1 MGAER
6 SILIF
11 GAGSVGGYLG
21 GKLAAITS
29 LRLTLLGRPRLVKA
43 IQGRGLIVREA
54 GVESVSHPQ
63 AESAIVDGCS
73 FDLVMLTVRTY
84 DVAGALPDVKRALGE
99 TGLVLAMQNGIG
111 TEEDL
116 ADSLGQDRLVAGT
129 LTVRP
134 GMDEPGVV
142 TRYSRSGGVALAGMS
157 SSPVPAWIVEAFRAT
172 GLPTVLIDDYRSLR
186 WSKLLLNMLGAAT
199 SAILDIDVQE
209 LVANSQLFR
218 LEQLAFREA
227 GRVMDAQ
234 GIKTVALPGYPVPLG
249 RVVMRLPRPL
259 AQRLIGPRM
268 SRARGGHSP
277 GMRGDLKRGKTEID
291 SYNGA
296 IARAAHALGLRAPVN
311 AALTSLTHELTQHID
326 RRQAFRGNIP
336 EFLTYMRSHG
346 VRI

>member
-21 GKLAAITS
+21 GKLAAATS
-29 LRLTLLGRPRLVKA
+29 LRLTLLGRPALVDA
-43 IQGRGLIVREA
+43 VHAHGLIVREQ
-54 GVESVSHPQ
+54 GEDTVSHPEVESVL
-63 AESAIVDGCS
+63 DGHCS
-73 FDLVMLTVRTY
+73 YDLVVLTVRTY
-84 DVAGALPDVKRALGE
+84 DVGKAAPDVVRALGE
-99 TGLVLAMQNGIG
+99 TGLLLAMQNGIG
-111 TEEDL
+111 TEDEL
-116 ADSLGQDRLVAGT
+116 AQEAGRDRMLAGT

-134 GMDEPGVV
+134 GMDQAGVI
-142 TRYSRSGGVALAGMS
+142 TRYSRSGGVALASMNA
-157 SSPVPAWIVEAFRAT
+157 SPVPSWIVDSFRAT
-172 GLPTVLIDDYRSLR
+172 GLPTVLVGDYRSLR
-186 WSKLLLNMLGAAT
+186 WSKLLLNMLGAAVT
-199 SAILDIDVQE
+199 AILDIDVQE
-209 LVANSQLFR
+209 LVADPQLFR

-249 RVVMRLPRPL
+249 RVVMRLPRSL

-277 GMRGDLKRGKTEID
+277 GMRADLKRGRTEIE

-296 IARAAHALGLRAPVN
+296 IARAARSLGLAAPVN
-311 AALTSLTHELTQHID
+311 AALTSLTNELAQDPD
-326 RRQAFRGNIP
+326 RRAAFRANKQQ
-336 EFLTYMRSHG
+336 FMAYMRAHG

>member
-1 MGAER
+1 MGVER

-21 GKLAAITS
+21 GKLAAATS
-29 LRLTLLGRPRLVKA
+29 LRLTLLGRPPLVEA
-43 IQGRGLIVREA
+43 VQTRGLTVREA
-54 GVESVSHPQ
+54 GVDTVSHPG
-63 AESAIVDGCS
+63 AESVLSDDRS
-73 FDLVMLTVRTY
+73 YDLVMLTVRTY
-84 DVAGALPDVKRALGE
+84 DVERTVPDLKRALGE
-99 TGLVLAMQNGIG
+99 TGLLLAMQNGVG
-111 TEEDL
+111 TEDDL
-116 ADSLGQDRLVAGT
+116 AGSIGRDRLLAGT

-142 TRYSRSGGVALAGMS
+142 TRYSRSGGVALAAMS
-157 SSPVPAWIVEAFRAT
+157 SSPVPPWVVEAFRTT
-172 GLPTVLIDDYRSLR
+172 GLPTVLVDDYRSLR

-199 SAILDIDVQE
+199 TAILDIDIQE
-209 LVANSQLFR
+209 LVASPQLFR

-234 GIKTVALPGYPVPLG
+234 GIKAVALPGYPVPLG
-249 RVVMRLPRPL
+249 RIVMRLPRSL

-268 SRARGGHSP
+268 ARARGGHSP

-296 IARAAHALGLRAPVN
+296 VARAAHARGLRAPVN
-311 AALTSLTHELTQHID
+311 AALTSLTHELAQHAE
-326 RRQAFRGNIP
+326 RRQAFRSNIP
-336 EFLTYMRSHG
+336 EFLAYMRSHG

>member
-1 MGAER
+1 MEAER
-6 SILIF
+6 SVLVF

-21 GKLAAITS
+21 GKLAAATS
-29 LRLTLLGRPRLVKA
+29 LRLTLLGRPPLVEA
-43 IQGRGLIVREA
+43 IRARGLVVREA
-54 GVESVSHPQ
+54 GADLLSRPQ
-63 AESAIVDGCS
+63 AESVVDGHAS
-73 FDLVMLTVRTY
+73 YDLVMLTVRTY
-84 DVAGALPDVKRALGE
+84 DVEGAVPDVRRALGE
-99 TGLVLAMQNGIG
+99 SGLLLAMQNGVG

-116 ADSLGQDRLVAGT
+116 ANSIGRDRLVAGT

-134 GMDEPGVV
+134 GMDEPGVI
-142 TRYSRSGGVALAGMS
+142 TRYSRSGGVALAGMGS
-157 SSPVPAWIVEAFRAT
+157 LPVPPWIVDTFRAT
-172 GLPTVLIDDYRSLR
+172 GLPTVLVDDYRSLR

-209 LVANSQLFR
+209 LVADPQLFR

-227 GRVMDAQ
+227 GRVMDAL

-296 IARAAHALGLRAPVN
+296 IARAAHGLGLAAPVN
-311 AALTSLTHELTQHID
+311 VALTALTNDLAHDAE
-326 RRQAFRGNIP
+326 RRAAFRGNTG
-336 EFLTYMRSHG
+336 EFLIYMRSHG